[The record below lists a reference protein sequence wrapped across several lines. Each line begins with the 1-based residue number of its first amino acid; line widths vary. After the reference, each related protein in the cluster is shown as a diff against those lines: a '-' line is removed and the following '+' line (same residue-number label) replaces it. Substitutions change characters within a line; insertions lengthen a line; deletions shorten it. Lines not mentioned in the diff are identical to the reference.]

1 MNGNGENGRRL
12 TRLEEFVEVLA
23 NEHIQFAEEHRRL
36 LTAQVL
42 LTDRVDKLAERMEEG
57 FRKLTERMDTL
68 AEAQADSEQRLGV
81 LIQTMDDWIKRQS

>member
-1 MNGNGENGRRL
+1 MWPMTPNGENGNTERRL

-42 LTDRVDKLAERMEEG
+42 LTDRMDRLAATQAHTDERM
-57 FRKLTERMDTL
+57 
-68 AEAQADSEQRLGV
+68 AV
-81 LIQTMDDWIKRQS
+81 LIRMMDDWIKRQG